1 MLPEQLSDKLQCM
14 QANEMIRVAL
24 VEDDSSFR
32 DSVLGAVSAASDIVM
47 TATAASLR
55 EGMDIL
61 KGPPLNV
68 LLVDIGLP
76 DGSGI
81 DLIHVARTAWPQCEV
96 IVATVFGDEG
106 KVLSAI
112 EAGASGYLLKDAMPA
127 SLVDEIRSVHAG
139 GSPVSPMIARQLLRR
154 LRPPGD
160 ALPSADAP
168 GVTSAD
174 ATLSAREVQVL
185 ERMALGYTMQE
196 TAEFL
201 GVAMSTVQTF
211 VRRIYRKL
219 GVCSKVEAIDAGYRR
234 GLLQGR

>member
-1 MLPEQLSDKLQCM
+1 M
-14 QANEMIRVAL
+14 VAA
-24 VEDDSSFR
+24 
-32 DSVLGAVSAASDIVM
+32 AVS
-47 TATAASLR
+47 LG
-55 EGMDIL
+55 EGMALL
-61 KGPPLNV
+61 KGEPINV

-81 DLIHVARTAWPQCEV
+81 DLIHAARAVWPQCEV
-96 IVATVFGDEG
+96 IVATVFGDED

-154 LRPPGD
+154 LRP
-160 ALPSADAP
+160 LADAVP
-168 GVTSAD
+168 AGEGSAD
-174 ATLSAREVQVL
+174 ATLSAREIQVL

-211 VRRIYRKL
+211 VRRIYQKL
-219 GVCSKVEAIDAGYRR
+219 GVRSKVEAIDAGYRR
-234 GLLQGR
+234 GLLHGR

>member
-1 MLPEQLSDKLQCM
+1 M
-14 QANEMIRVAL
+14 QTDEVIRVAL
-24 VEDDSSFR
+24 VEDDASFR
-32 DSVLGAVSAASDIVM
+32 DSVLGAVSAVGDIAMV
-47 TATAASLR
+47 ATAASLC
-55 EGMDIL
+55 EGMALLEGDA
-61 KGPPLNV
+61 LNV

-81 DLIHVARTAWPQCEV
+81 DLIHAARAAWPQCEV
-96 IVATVFGDEG
+96 IVATVFGDED

-154 LRPPGD
+154 LQPGQSSIP
-160 ALPSADAP
+160 A
-168 GVTSAD
+168 GTG
-174 ATLSAREVQVL
+174 ATANLLSAREVQVL

-196 TAEFL
+196 TADFL
-201 GVAMSTVQTF
+201 GVAMSTVQTY
-211 VRRIYRKL
+211 VRRIYQKL
-219 GVCSKVEAIDAGYRR
+219 DVSSKIEAIDAGYRR